1 MSFEKHFDQFCCYF
15 LDQKDNTA
23 YLSKLAELASRVE
36 VVTVDLETTG
46 LNPLKDQISL
56 IGVGV
61 NDKESGWNCFLFDQL
76 AHDFTKTLR
85 PLLESKKT
93 YKLGH
98 NFKFDW
104 SFLWYQMGIDCQP
117 ILDTMLAAIVC
128 EYGTMQEKGRWSL
141 AALSLDKLGRHMDK
155 DEELRTSFKGAPY
168 TERQLHYATSDL
180 VQTGELWN
188 SYAPSLSDHLEIVK
202 LECDI
207 IPSVASTEW
216 AGMKVDIKKLN
227 VLVEQANL
235 SKNVLEERLPIVS
248 LGQGAASQR
257 PNTEEKRLNPNSPK
271 QIKEYFR
278 GFFGIELKDTSEK
291 TLRGIEAEDASE
303 LSDLILQCK
312 ANKKLIGTYLK
323 KLNRESLPEDGRLRS
338 RFLSMGARTGRFS
351 VQGILQTIPRQQEIR
366 ELFVPEEGNCFV
378 IADYSQIEL
387 RVSAELSGEK
397 VMREAFGKDEDLHRL
412 TASKAF
418 GVQLSEVSKEQRTAS
433 KAINFGLIYG
443 MSPKGLVAQVKSFGI
458 GISLDEAKQFHAAF
472 FKLYRNYRPYHS
484 RLWKRADREFR
495 ENGEVLL
502 RTQSGRVRRLTEDD
516 MRNKSE
522 QDLSKKWPRKT
533 VVYNTPVQSLASDG
547 LKQALVLLWPH
558 LKTLDARP
566 VNIVH
571 DEIIIEC
578 RKDVAAEM
586 LGILPDCMVRGM
598 ECYLKKVPVVV
609 EAKIA
614 DSWAGK

>member
-1 MSFEKHFDQFCCYF
+1 MSFEKKFDQFYCYY
-15 LDQKDNTA
+15 LDGEDNTV
-23 YLSKLAELASRVE
+23 YLSKLEELASRVK
-36 VVTVDLETTG
+36 VLTVDLETTG
-46 LNPLKDQISL
+46 LNPLEDQISL

-76 AHDFTKTLR
+76 AHDFTKTLK

-141 AALSLDKLGRHMDK
+141 AALSLEKLGCHMDK
-155 DEELRTSFKGAPY
+155 EEELRTSFKGAPY
-168 TERQLHYATSDL
+168 TERQLHYAASDL

-188 SYAPSLSDHLEIVK
+188 SYAPLLIDHIDIVK

-207 IPSVASTEW
+207 VPSVASTEL
-216 AGMKVDIKKLN
+216 AGMKIDIKKLN
-227 VLVEQANL
+227 VLVEQTDL
-235 SKNVLEERLPIVS
+235 SKNVLEKSLPIVS
-248 LGQGAASQR
+248 LTQGTASLR
-257 PNTEEKRLNPNSPK
+257 PKTEEKRLNPNSHK
-271 QIKEYFR
+271 QIKGYFR
-278 GFFGIELKDTSEK
+278 ESFRIELKDTSEK
-291 TLRGIEAEDASE
+291 TLKGIEAEDAGK
-303 LSDLILQCK
+303 LSDLILQCR

-323 KLNRESLPEDGRLRS
+323 KLSPESLPEDGRLRS

-397 VMREAFGKDEDLHRL
+397 VMQEAFERDEDLHRL

-418 GVQLSEVSKEQRTAS
+418 SVQLSEVSKEQRTAA

-443 MSPKGLVAQVKSFGI
+443 MSPEGLVSYLKSFGTE
-458 GISLDEAKQFHAAF
+458 ISLDEAKQFHAAF
-472 FKLYRNYRPYHS
+472 FKLYRNYRPYHTM
-484 RLWKRADREFR
+484 LWKRADKEFR

-502 RTQSGRVRRLTEDD
+502 KTRSGRVRRLTEDD
-516 MRNKSE
+516 MRNKLK
-522 QDLSKKWPRKT
+522 QNPSKKWPKKT

-566 VNIVH
+566 VNLVH

-578 RKDVAAEM
+578 RKDVAEEM

-609 EAKIA
+609 EVKIT

>member
-1 MSFEKHFDQFCCYF
+1 
-15 LDQKDNTA
+15 
-23 YLSKLAELASRVE
+23 
-36 VVTVDLETTG
+36 
-46 LNPLKDQISL
+46 
-56 IGVGV
+56 
-61 NDKESGWNCFLFDQL
+61 
-76 AHDFTKTLR
+76 
-85 PLLESKKT
+85 
-93 YKLGH
+93 
-98 NFKFDW
+98 
-104 SFLWYQMGIDCQP
+104 
-117 ILDTMLAAIVC
+117 
-128 EYGTMQEKGRWSL
+128 
-141 AALSLDKLGRHMDK
+141 MDK
-155 DEELRTSFKGAPY
+155 DEELRTSFKGASY
-168 TERQLHYATSDL
+168 TDRQLHYAASDL

-188 SYAPSLSDHLEIVK
+188 SYAPSLNGHFDIVK

-207 IPSVASTEW
+207 IPSVASTEL

-227 VLVEQANL
+227 VLMELANL
-235 SKNVLEERLPIVS
+235 SKKVLEKSLPIVS
-248 LGQGAASQR
+248 LTRGTASLW
-257 PNTEEKRLNPNSPK
+257 PNTEEKRLNPNSHK

-291 TLRGIEAEDASE
+291 TLRGIEAEDDSE
-303 LSDLILQCK
+303 LSDLILQCR

-323 KLNRESLPEDGRLRS
+323 KLSPESLPEDGRLRS

-351 VQGILQTIPRQQEIR
+351 VQGILQTIPRKQEIR

-397 VMREAFGKDEDLHRL
+397 VMQKAFEKDEDLHRL

-418 GVQLSEVSKEQRTAS
+418 GVQLSEVSKEQRTAA

-443 MSPKGLVAQVKSFGI
+443 MSPKGRVSYLKSFGTE
-458 GISLDEAKQFHAAF
+458 ISLDEAKQFHAAF

-484 RLWKRADREFR
+484 KLWKRADREFR

-516 MRNKSE
+516 MRCKSK
-522 QDLSKKWPRKT
+522 QNPSKKWPKKT

-547 LKQALVLLWPH
+547 LKQSLVLLWPH
-558 LKTLDARP
+558 LKALNARP
-566 VNIVH
+566 VNLVH

-586 LGILPDCMVRGM
+586 LGILEDCMVRGM
-598 ECYLKKVPVVV
+598 ECYLKKVPIVV

>member
-1 MSFEKHFDQFCCYF
+1 MSFEKHFDKFQCYY
-15 LDQKDNTA
+15 LDQEDNTA
-23 YLSKLAELASRVE
+23 YLSKLAELASRAE

-46 LNPLKDQISL
+46 LNPLEDQISL

-76 AHDFTKTLR
+76 DHDFTKTLS

-128 EYGTMQEKGRWSL
+128 EYGTMQEKGRWGLS
-141 AALSLDKLGRHMDK
+141 ALSLEKLGCHMDK
-155 DEELRTSFKGAPY
+155 EEELRTSFKGAPY
-168 TERQLHYATSDL
+168 TERQLHYAASDL

-235 SKNVLEERLPIVS
+235 SKNVLEERLPIANM
-248 LGQGAASQR
+248 GQGAASQR
-257 PNTEEKRLNPNSPK
+257 PKTEEKRLNPNSHK

-278 GFFGIELKDTSEK
+278 ESFRIELKDTSEK
-291 TLRGIEAEDASE
+291 TLKGIEAEDAGK
-303 LSDLILQCK
+303 LSDLILQCR

-323 KLNRESLPEDGRLRS
+323 KLNPESLPEDGRLRS

-351 VQGILQTIPRQQEIR
+351 VQGILHTIPRQQEIR

-443 MSPKGLVAQVKSFGI
+443 MSPKGLVAYMKSFGI
-458 GISLDEAKQFHAAF
+458 GISLAEAQRFHAAF
-472 FKLYRNYRPYHS
+472 FKLYGNYRPYHS

-502 RTQSGRVRRLTEDD
+502 ETLSGRVRRLTEDD
-516 MRNKSE
+516 MRYKSE

-547 LKQALVLLWPH
+547 LKQTLVLLWPH
-558 LKTLDARP
+558 LKALNARP
-566 VNIVH
+566 VNLVH

-578 RKDVAAEM
+578 RKDVAEEM
-586 LGILPDCMVRGM
+586 LGTLEDCMVRGM
-598 ECYLKKVPVVV
+598 KRYLKKVPVVV

-614 DSWAGK
+614 DSWAEK

>member
-1 MSFEKHFDQFCCYF
+1 MSFEKKFDQFFCYY
-15 LDQKDNTA
+15 LDGEDNTV
-23 YLSKLAELASRVE
+23 YLSKLEELASRVK
-36 VVTVDLETTG
+36 VLTVDLETTG
-46 LNPLKDQISL
+46 LNPLEDQISL

-85 PLLESKKT
+85 PLLESKET

-98 NFKFDW
+98 SFKFDW
-104 SFLWYQMGIDCQP
+104 KFLWHHMGIDCQP

-128 EYGTMQEKGRWSL
+128 EYGTMQEKGRWGL
-141 AALSLDKLGRHMDK
+141 AALSLVKLGHHMDK

-168 TERQLHYATSDL
+168 TERQLHYAASDL

-188 SYAPSLSDHLEIVK
+188 SYAPLLSDHFEIVK

-207 IPSVASTEW
+207 IPSVASTEL
-216 AGMKVDIKKLN
+216 AGMKIDIKKLN
-227 VLVEQANL
+227 VLVEQTDL
-235 SKNVLEERLPIVS
+235 SKNVLEKSLPIVS
-248 LGQGAASQR
+248 LIQGTASLR
-257 PNTEEKRLNPNSPK
+257 PKTEEKRLNPNSHK

-278 GFFGIELKDTSEK
+278 ESFRIELKDTSEK
-291 TLRGIEAEDASE
+291 TLKGIEAEDAGK
-303 LSDLILQCK
+303 LSDLILQCR

-323 KLNRESLPEDGRLRS
+323 KLNPESLPEDGRLRS

-351 VQGILQTIPRQQEIR
+351 VQGILQTIPRKQEIR

-397 VMREAFGKDEDLHRL
+397 VMQEAFEKDEDLHRL

-443 MSPKGLVAQVKSFGI
+443 MSPKGLVAYMKSFGI
-458 GISLDEAKQFHAAF
+458 GISLAEAQRFHAAF
-472 FKLYRNYRPYHS
+472 FKLYGNYRPYHS

-502 RTQSGRVRRLTEDD
+502 ETLSGRVRRLTEDD
-516 MRNKSE
+516 MRYKSE

-547 LKQALVLLWPH
+547 LKQTLVLLWPH
-558 LKTLDARP
+558 LKALNARP
-566 VNIVH
+566 VNLVH

>member
-1 MSFEKHFDQFCCYF
+1 MSFETKFDKSSCYY
-15 LDQKDNTA
+15 LDGEDNA
-23 YLSKLAELASRVE
+23 PFLSKLEELASREE

-61 NDKESGWNCFLFDQL
+61 NDKESGYNCFLFDQL

-85 PLLESKKT
+85 PLLETKKT

-104 SFLWYQMGIDCQP
+104 SFLWYLMGIDCQP

-141 AALSLDKLGRHMDK
+141 AALSLEKLGYHMDK
-155 DEELRTSFKGAPY
+155 DEELRTSFNGAPY
-168 TERQLHYATSDL
+168 TERQLHYAASDL
-180 VQTGELWN
+180 VQTRELWN

-207 IPSVASTEW
+207 IPAVASTELS
-216 AGMKVDIKKLN
+216 GMKVDIKKLN
-227 VLVEQANL
+227 VLGEQADI
-235 SKNVLEERLPIVS
+235 SKNVLERRLPKVNS
-248 LGQGAASQR
+248 ALGTTSIR
-257 PNTEEKRLNPNSPK
+257 LKTEKKRLNPNSHK

-278 GFFGIELKDTSEK
+278 ESFAIELKDTSEK
-291 TLRGIEAEDASE
+291 TLKRIEVEDGRE
-303 LSDLILQCK
+303 LSNLILQCR

-323 KLNRESLPEDGRLRS
+323 KLSPESLPEDGRIRS

-351 VQGILQTIPRQQEIR
+351 VQGILQTIPRKQEIR

-397 VMREAFGKDEDLHRL
+397 VMQEAFEKEEDLHRL

-443 MSPKGLVAQVKSFGI
+443 MSPKGLVAYLKSYGI
-458 GISLDEAKQFHAAF
+458 EISLDETKQFHSAF
-472 FKLYRNYRPYHS
+472 FKLYRNYRPYHTV
-484 RLWKRADREFR
+484 LWKRADKEFR

-502 RTQSGRVRRLTEDD
+502 KTLSGRVRRLTEDE
-516 MRNKSE
+516 MRYKSE
-522 QDLSKKWPRKT
+522 QDPSKKSPRKT

-547 LKQALVLLWPH
+547 LKQSLVLLWPH
-558 LKTLDARP
+558 LKALGART
-566 VNIVH
+566 VNLVH

-578 RKDVAAEM
+578 RKDAAEEM
-586 LGILPDCMVRGM
+586 LGILEDCMVRGM
-598 ECYLKKVPVVV
+598 ERYLKKVPVLV
-609 EAKIA
+609 ESIIA

>member
-1 MSFEKHFDQFCCYF
+1 MSFETKFDKSSCYY
-15 LDQKDNTA
+15 LDGEDNTD
-23 YLSKLAELASRVE
+23 YLSKLEELASRVE

-76 AHDFTKTLR
+76 DHDFTKTLR

-141 AALSLDKLGRHMDK
+141 AALSLEKLGRHMDK

-168 TERQLHYATSDL
+168 TERQLHYAASDL

-188 SYAPSLSDHLEIVK
+188 SYAPSLNDHFDIVK

-207 IPSVASTEW
+207 IPPVASTEL

-227 VLVEQANL
+227 VLVEQADL
-235 SKNVLEERLPIVS
+235 SKNVLEKSLPIVNLPQGTAS
-248 LGQGAASQR
+248 LR
-257 PNTEEKRLNPNSPK
+257 PKTEEKRLNPNSSK

-278 GFFGIELKDTSEK
+278 ESLGIELKDTSEK
-291 TLRGIEAEDASE
+291 TLKGVEAEDDSE
-303 LSDLILQCK
+303 LSDLILQCR

-323 KLNRESLPEDGRLRS
+323 KLNPESLPEDGRLRS

-397 VMREAFGKDEDLHRL
+397 VMQEAFEKDEDLHRL

-418 GVQLSEVSKEQRTAS
+418 GVQLSEVSKKQRTAS

-443 MSPKGLVAQVKSFGI
+443 MSPQGLVAYMKSSEI
-458 GISLDEAKQFHAAF
+458 EISLAEAQRFHAAF
-472 FKLYRNYRPYHS
+472 FKLYGNYRPYHS

-502 RTQSGRVRRLTEDD
+502 KTLSGRVRRLTEDD
-516 MRNKSE
+516 MRYKSE

-547 LKQALVLLWPH
+547 LKQSLVLLWPH
-558 LKTLDARP
+558 LKALDARP
-566 VNIVH
+566 VNLVH

>member
-1 MSFEKHFDQFCCYF
+1 MSFEKHFDQFQCYY
-15 LDQKDNTA
+15 LDGEDNTA
-23 YLSKLAELASRVE
+23 YLSKLVELTSQAK

-56 IGVGV
+56 IGIGV
-61 NDKESGWNCFLFDQL
+61 KDKESGWNCFLFDQL
-76 AHDFTKTLR
+76 DHDFTKALR
-85 PLLESKKT
+85 PLLESKET

-98 NFKFDW
+98 SFKFDW
-104 SFLWYQMGIDCQP
+104 KFLWHHMGIDCQP

-128 EYGTMQEKGRWSL
+128 EYGTMQEKGRWGL
-141 AALSLDKLGRHMDK
+141 AALSLEKLGRHMDK

-168 TERQLHYATSDL
+168 TERQLHYAASDL

-188 SYAPSLSDHLEIVK
+188 SYAPSLNDHIDIVK

-207 IPSVASTEW
+207 IPSVASTEL

-227 VLVEQANL
+227 VLVEQANQ
-235 SKNVLEERLPIVS
+235 SKKVLEKSLPIVS
-248 LGQGAASQR
+248 LTQGTASLR
-257 PNTEEKRLNPNSPK
+257 PKTEEKRLNPNSHK

-278 GFFGIELKDTSEK
+278 ESFGIELKDTSEK
-291 TLRGIEAEDASE
+291 TLKGIEAEDAGK
-303 LSDLILQCK
+303 LSDLILQCR

-323 KLNRESLPEDGRLRS
+323 KLSPESLPEDGRLRS

-351 VQGILQTIPRQQEIR
+351 VQGILQTIPRKQEIR

-397 VMREAFGKDEDLHRL
+397 VMQEAFEKDEDLHRL

-418 GVQLSEVSKEQRTAS
+418 GVQLSEVSKKQRTAA
-433 KAINFGLIYG
+433 KEINFGLIYG
-443 MSPKGLVAQVKSFGI
+443 MSHQGLVSCLKPSGTE
-458 GISLDEAKQFHAAF
+458 ISLDEAKQFHAAF

-484 RLWKRADREFR
+484 KLWKRADREFR

-502 RTQSGRVRRLTEDD
+502 KTRSGRVRRLTEDD
-516 MRNKSE
+516 MRYKS
-522 QDLSKKWPRKT
+522 KWPKKT

-558 LKTLDARP
+558 LKALDARP
-566 VNIVH
+566 VNLVH

-586 LGILPDCMVRGM
+586 SGILEDCMVRGV

-609 EAKIA
+609 EAKIT
-614 DSWAGK
+614 DSWAEK

>member
-1 MSFEKHFDQFCCYF
+1 MSFEKKFDQFQCYY
-15 LDQKDNTA
+15 LDGEDNTA
-23 YLSKLAELASRVE
+23 YLSRLVELTSQAK

-56 IGVGV
+56 IGIGV
-61 NDKESGWNCFLFDQL
+61 KDKESGWNCFLFDQL
-76 AHDFTKTLR
+76 DHNFTKALG
-85 PLLESKKT
+85 PLLESKET

-98 NFKFDW
+98 SFKFDW
-104 SFLWYQMGIDCQP
+104 KFLWHHMGIDCQP

-128 EYGTMQEKGRWSL
+128 EYGTMQEKGRWGL
-141 AALSLDKLGRHMDK
+141 AALSLEKLGRHMDK

-168 TERQLHYATSDL
+168 TERQLHYAASDL

-188 SYAPSLSDHLEIVK
+188 SYAPSLIDHIDIVK

-207 IPSVASTEW
+207 IPSVASTEL
-216 AGMKVDIKKLN
+216 AGMKIDIKKLN
-227 VLVEQANL
+227 VLVEQTDL
-235 SKNVLEERLPIVS
+235 SKNVLEKSLPIVN
-248 LGQGAASQR
+248 LGQGAVSLR
-257 PNTEEKRLNPNSPK
+257 PMTEEKRLNPNSHK

-278 GFFGIELKDTSEK
+278 ESFGIELKDTSEK
-291 TLRGIEAEDASE
+291 TLKGIEAKDARE
-303 LSDLILQCK
+303 LSDLILQCR

-323 KLNRESLPEDGRLRS
+323 KLNPESLPEDGRLRS

-351 VQGILQTIPRQQEIR
+351 VQGILQTIPQEIR
-366 ELFVPEEGNCFV
+366 ELFVPEDGNCFV

-397 VMREAFGKDEDLHRL
+397 VMQKAFGKDEDLHRL

-418 GVQLSEVSKEQRTAS
+418 GVQLSEVSKAQRIAS

-443 MSPKGLVAQVKSFGI
+443 MSPKGLVAHMKSSGI
-458 GISLDEAKQFHAAF
+458 GISLPEAKHFRAAF
-472 FKLYRNYRPYHS
+472 FKFYRSYQPYHY
-484 RLWKRADREFR
+484 RLWMRADREFR

-502 RTQSGRVRRLTEDD
+502 ESRSGRVRRLIEDD
-516 MRNKSE
+516 MRYKST
-522 QDLSKKWPRKT
+522 KWPRKT

-558 LKTLDARP
+558 LKALDARP
-566 VNIVH
+566 VNLVH

-578 RKDVAAEM
+578 RKDVAEEM
-586 LGILPDCMVRGM
+586 SGILEDCMVRGM
-598 ECYLKKVPVVV
+598 ERYLKKVPVLVK
-609 EAKIA
+609 AKIA
-614 DSWAGK
+614 DSWAEK

>member
-1 MSFEKHFDQFCCYF
+1 MSFEKHFDKFQCYY
-15 LDQKDNTA
+15 LDQEDNTA
-23 YLSKLAELASRVE
+23 YLSKLAELASRAE

-46 LNPLKDQISL
+46 LNPLEDQISL

-76 AHDFTKTLR
+76 DHDFTKTLS

-128 EYGTMQEKGRWSL
+128 EYGTMQEKGRWGLS
-141 AALSLDKLGRHMDK
+141 ALSLEKLGCHMDK
-155 DEELRTSFKGAPY
+155 EEELRTSFKGAPY
-168 TERQLHYATSDL
+168 TERQLHYAASDL

-235 SKNVLEERLPIVS
+235 SKNVLEERLPIANM
-248 LGQGAASQR
+248 GQGAASQR

-278 GFFGIELKDTSEK
+278 ESFRIELKDTSEK
-291 TLRGIEAEDASE
+291 TLRGIESEDASE

-323 KLNRESLPEDGRLRS
+323 KLNPESLPEDGRLRS

-351 VQGILQTIPRQQEIR
+351 VQGILHTIPRQQEIR

-443 MSPKGLVAQVKSFGI
+443 MSPKGLVAYMKSFGI
-458 GISLDEAKQFHAAF
+458 GISLAEAQRFHAAF
-472 FKLYRNYRPYHS
+472 FKLYGNYRPYHS

-502 RTQSGRVRRLTEDD
+502 ETLSGRVRRLTEDD
-516 MRNKSE
+516 MRYKSE

-547 LKQALVLLWPH
+547 LKQTLVLLWPH
-558 LKTLDARP
+558 LKALNARP
-566 VNIVH
+566 VNLVH

-578 RKDVAAEM
+578 RKDVAEEM
-586 LGILPDCMVRGM
+586 LGTLEDCMVRGM
-598 ECYLKKVPVVV
+598 KRYLKKVPVVV

-614 DSWAGK
+614 DSWAEK

>member
-1 MSFEKHFDQFCCYF
+1 MSFETKFDKSSCYY
-15 LDQKDNTA
+15 LDGEDNTD
-23 YLSKLAELASRVE
+23 YLSKLEELASRVE
-36 VVTVDLETTG
+36 VLTVDLETTG

-76 AHDFTKTLR
+76 AHDFTMTLR

-98 NFKFDW
+98 NIKFDW

-117 ILDTMLAAIVC
+117 ILDTMLAAIVY
-128 EYGTMQEKGRWSL
+128 EYGTMQEKGRWGL
-141 AALSLDKLGRHMDK
+141 AALSLEKLGGHMDK

-168 TERQLHYATSDL
+168 TERQLHYAASDL

-188 SYAPSLSDHLEIVK
+188 SYAPLLSDHFEIVK

-207 IPSVASTEW
+207 IPSVASTEL

-235 SKNVLEERLPIVS
+235 SKNVLEKRLPIVN
-248 LGQGAASQR
+248 LGRGTA
-257 PNTEEKRLNPNSPK
+257 PIGPETEEKRLNPNSHK

-278 GFFGIELKDTSEK
+278 ESFGIELKDTSEQ
-291 TLRGIEAEDASE
+291 TLKGIEAEDDSE
-303 LSDLILQCK
+303 LSDLILQCR

-323 KLNRESLPEDGRLRS
+323 KLSSESLPEDGRLRS

-351 VQGILQTIPRQQEIR
+351 VQGILQTIPRKQEIR

-397 VMREAFGKDEDLHRL
+397 VMQKAFEKDEDLHRL

-418 GVQLSEVSKEQRTAS
+418 SVQLSKVSKEQRTAA

-443 MSPKGLVAQVKSFGI
+443 MSPKGLVSYLKSFGTE
-458 GISLDEAKQFHAAF
+458 ISLDEAKHFHAAF
-472 FKLYRNYRPYHS
+472 FKLYGNYRPYHS
-484 RLWKRADREFR
+484 MLWKRADREFR
-495 ENGEVLL
+495 VNGEVLL

-516 MRNKSE
+516 MRYKSL
-522 QDLSKKWPRKT
+522 QDPSKKRPKKT

-547 LKQALVLLWPH
+547 LKQSLVLLWPH
-558 LKTLDARP
+558 LKALGALP
-566 VNIVH
+566 VNLVH

-578 RKDVAAEM
+578 RKDVAEEM
-586 LGILPDCMVRGM
+586 LGILKDCMVRGM
-598 ECYLKKVPVVV
+598 ECYLKKVPVRV
-609 EAKIA
+609 ESIIA

>member
-1 MSFEKHFDQFCCYF
+1 MSFEKHFDKFQCYY
-15 LDQKDNTA
+15 LDQEDNTA
-23 YLSKLAELASRVE
+23 YLSKLAELASRAE

-46 LNPLKDQISL
+46 LNPLEDQISL

-76 AHDFTKTLR
+76 DHDFTKTLS

-128 EYGTMQEKGRWSL
+128 EYGTMQEKGRWGL
-141 AALSLDKLGRHMDK
+141 AALSLEKLGCHMDK
-155 DEELRTSFKGAPY
+155 EEELRTSFKGAPY
-168 TERQLHYATSDL
+168 TERQLHYAASDL

-235 SKNVLEERLPIVS
+235 SKNVLEERLPIAN

-291 TLRGIEAEDASE
+291 TLRGIESEDARE

-323 KLNRESLPEDGRLRS
+323 KLNPESLPEDGRLRS

-351 VQGILQTIPRQQEIR
+351 VQGILQTIPRKQEIR

-443 MSPKGLVAQVKSFGI
+443 MSRKGLVAYMKSFGI
-458 GISLDEAKQFHAAF
+458 GISLAEAQRFHAAF
-472 FKLYRNYRPYHS
+472 FKLYGNYRPYHS

-502 RTQSGRVRRLTEDD
+502 ETLSGRVRRLTEDD
-516 MRNKSE
+516 MRYKSV
-522 QDLSKKWPRKT
+522 QYPLKKSPRKT

-547 LKQALVLLWPH
+547 LKQSLVLLWPH
-558 LKTLDARP
+558 LKALNARP
-566 VNIVH
+566 VNLVH

-578 RKDVAAEM
+578 RKDAAEEM
-586 LGILPDCMVRGM
+586 LAILEDCMVRGM
-598 ECYLKKVPVVV
+598 KRYLKKVPVVV

-614 DSWAGK
+614 DSWAEK

>member
-1 MSFEKHFDQFCCYF
+1 MSFEKHFDKFQCYY
-15 LDQKDNTA
+15 LDQEDNTA
-23 YLSKLAELASRVE
+23 YLSKLAELASRAE

-46 LNPLKDQISL
+46 LNPLEDQISL

-76 AHDFTKTLR
+76 DHDFTKTLS

-128 EYGTMQEKGRWSL
+128 EYGTMQEKGRWGLS
-141 AALSLDKLGRHMDK
+141 ALSLEKLGCHMDK
-155 DEELRTSFKGAPY
+155 EEELRTSFKGAPY
-168 TERQLHYATSDL
+168 TERQLHYAASDL

-235 SKNVLEERLPIVS
+235 SKNVLEERLPIAN

-278 GFFGIELKDTSEK
+278 ESFRIELKDTSEK
-291 TLRGIEAEDASE
+291 TLRGIESEDASE

-323 KLNRESLPEDGRLRS
+323 KLNPESLPEDGRLRS

-351 VQGILQTIPRQQEIR
+351 VQGILHTIPRQQEIR

-443 MSPKGLVAQVKSFGI
+443 MSPKGLVAYMKSFGI
-458 GISLDEAKQFHAAF
+458 GISLAEAQRFHAAF
-472 FKLYRNYRPYHS
+472 FKLYGNYRPYHS

-502 RTQSGRVRRLTEDD
+502 ETLSGRVRRLTEDD
-516 MRNKSE
+516 MRYKSE

-547 LKQALVLLWPH
+547 LKQTLVLLWPH
-558 LKTLDARP
+558 LKALNARP
-566 VNIVH
+566 VNLVH

-578 RKDVAAEM
+578 RKDVAEEM
-586 LGILPDCMVRGM
+586 LGTLEDCMVRGM
-598 ECYLKKVPVVV
+598 KRYLKKVPVVV

-614 DSWAGK
+614 DSWAEK

>member
-1 MSFEKHFDQFCCYF
+1 MSFEKHFDKFQCYY
-15 LDQKDNTA
+15 LDQEDNTA
-23 YLSKLAELASRVE
+23 YLSKLAELASRAE

-85 PLLESKKT
+85 PLLESKET

-104 SFLWYQMGIDCQP
+104 KFLWHHMGIDCQP

-128 EYGTMQEKGRWSL
+128 EYGTVQEKGRWSL
-141 AALSLDKLGRHMDK
+141 AALSLEKLGRHMDK
-155 DEELRTSFKGAPY
+155 DEELRTSFKGSPY
-168 TERQLHYATSDL
+168 TERQLHYAASDL

-188 SYAPSLSDHLEIVK
+188 SYAPSLSDHFDIVK

-207 IPSVASTEW
+207 IPSVVSTEL
-216 AGMKVDIKKLN
+216 AGMKVDRKKLK
-227 VLVEQANL
+227 VLVEQTNQ
-235 SKNVLEERLPIVS
+235 SKKLLEKSLPTVS
-248 LGQGAASQR
+248 LAQGTASQR
-257 PNTEEKRLNPNSPK
+257 PNTEEKRLNPNSHK

-278 GFFGIELKDTSEK
+278 ESLGIELKDTSEK
-291 TLRGIEAEDASE
+291 TLKEIKSEDASE
-303 LSDLILQCK
+303 LSDLILQCR
-312 ANKKLIGTYLK
+312 ANKKLTGTYLN
-323 KLNRESLPEDGRLRS
+323 KLKPESLPEDGRIRG

-351 VQGILQTIPRQQEIR
+351 VQGILQTIPRKQEIR

-397 VMREAFGKDEDLHRL
+397 VMQEAFEKDEDLHRL
-412 TASKAF
+412 TASKVY
-418 GVQLSEVSKEQRTAS
+418 GVQLSEVSKKQRTAS

-443 MSPKGLVAQVKSFGI
+443 MSPKGLVAYMKFSEI
-458 GISLDEAKQFHAAF
+458 EISLAEAQRFHAAF
-472 FKLYRNYRPYHS
+472 FKLYGGYKPYHY
-484 RLWKRADREFR
+484 RIWKRADSEFR

-502 RTQSGRVRRLTEDD
+502 KTRSGRVRRLTEDD
-516 MRNKSE
+516 MRYKSK
-522 QDLSKKWPRKT
+522 QDPSKKRPKKT
-533 VVYNTPVQSLASDG
+533 VVYNTPVQSLTSDG
-547 LKQALVLLWPH
+547 LKQALFLLWPH
-558 LKTLDARP
+558 LKALDARL

-586 LGILPDCMVRGM
+586 SGRLEDCMVRGM

>member
-1 MSFEKHFDQFCCYF
+1 MSFEKHFDKFQCYY
-15 LDQKDNTA
+15 LDQEDNTA
-23 YLSKLAELASRVE
+23 YLSKLAELASRAE

-46 LNPLKDQISL
+46 LNPLEDQISL

-76 AHDFTKTLR
+76 DHDFTKTLS

-128 EYGTMQEKGRWSL
+128 EYGTMQEKGRWGLS
-141 AALSLDKLGRHMDK
+141 ALSLEKLGCHMDK
-155 DEELRTSFKGAPY
+155 EEELRTSFKGAPY
-168 TERQLHYATSDL
+168 TERQLHYAASDL

-235 SKNVLEERLPIVS
+235 SKNVLEERLPIANM
-248 LGQGAASQR
+248 GQGAASQR

-278 GFFGIELKDTSEK
+278 ESFRIELKDTSEK
-291 TLRGIEAEDASE
+291 TLRGIESEDASE

-323 KLNRESLPEDGRLRS
+323 KLNPESLPEDGRLRS

-351 VQGILQTIPRQQEIR
+351 VQGILHTIPRQQEIR

-443 MSPKGLVAQVKSFGI
+443 MSRKGLVAYMKSFGI
-458 GISLDEAKQFHAAF
+458 GISLAEAQRFHAAF
-472 FKLYRNYRPYHS
+472 FKLYGNYRPYHS

-502 RTQSGRVRRLTEDD
+502 ETLSGRVRRLTEDD
-516 MRNKSE
+516 MRYKSE

-547 LKQALVLLWPH
+547 LKQTLVLLWPH
-558 LKTLDARP
+558 LKALNARP
-566 VNIVH
+566 VNLVH

-578 RKDVAAEM
+578 RKDVAEEM
-586 LGILPDCMVRGM
+586 LGTLEDCMVRGM
-598 ECYLKKVPVVV
+598 KRYLKKVPVVV

-614 DSWAGK
+614 DSWAEK

>member
-1 MSFEKHFDQFCCYF
+1 
-15 LDQKDNTA
+15 
-23 YLSKLAELASRVE
+23 

-46 LNPLKDQISL
+46 LDPLKDQISL
-56 IGVGV
+56 IGIGV

-76 AHDFTKTLR
+76 DHDFTKSLR
-85 PLLESKKT
+85 PLLETKKT

-104 SFLWYQMGIDCQP
+104 KFLWYHMGIDCQP

-141 AALSLDKLGRHMDK
+141 AALSLEKLGRHMDK

-168 TERQLHYATSDL
+168 TERQLHYAASDL

-188 SYAPSLSDHLEIVK
+188 SYAPSLSGHLDIVK

-207 IPSVASTEW
+207 IPSVASTEL
-216 AGMKVDIKKLN
+216 AGIKVDRKKFK
-227 VLVEQANL
+227 VLVEQTNQA
-235 SKNVLEERLPIVS
+235 KKVLEKSLPTVS
-248 LGQGAASQR
+248 LAQGTASQR
-257 PNTEEKRLNPNSPK
+257 PNTEEKRLNPNSHK

-278 GFFGIELKDTSEK
+278 ESLGIKLKDTSEK
-291 TLRGIEAEDASE
+291 TLKEIESEDARE
-303 LSDLILQCK
+303 LSDLILQCR
-312 ANKKLIGTYLK
+312 ANKKLIGTYLN
-323 KLNRESLPEDGRLRS
+323 KLDPELLPEDGRIRG

-351 VQGILQTIPRQQEIR
+351 VQGILQTIPRLQEIR
-366 ELFVPEEGNCFV
+366 ELFVPEDGNCFV

-397 VMREAFGKDEDLHRL
+397 VMQEAFEKDEDLHRL
-412 TASKAF
+412 TASKAY

-443 MSPKGLVAQVKSFGI
+443 MSPKGLVDKMKPSETE
-458 GISLDEAKQFHAAF
+458 ISLDEAKQFHAAF

-484 RLWKRADREFR
+484 KLWKRADREFR

-502 RTQSGRVRRLTEDD
+502 KTRSGRVRRLTEDD
-516 MRNKSE
+516 MRYKS
-522 QDLSKKWPRKT
+522 KWPKKT

-558 LKTLDARP
+558 LKALDARP
-566 VNIVH
+566 VNLVH

-586 LGILPDCMVRGM
+586 SGILEDCMVRGV
-598 ECYLKKVPVVV
+598 ECYLKNVPIVV

-614 DSWAGK
+614 DSWAEK

>member
-1 MSFEKHFDQFCCYF
+1 MSFEKKFDQFYCYY
-15 LDQKDNTA
+15 LDGEDNTVF
-23 YLSKLAELASRVE
+23 LSKLAELASRVK
-36 VVTVDLETTG
+36 VLTVDLETTG
-46 LNPLKDQISL
+46 LNPLEDQISL

-104 SFLWYQMGIDCQP
+104 KFLWHHMGIDCQP

-128 EYGTMQEKGRWSL
+128 EYGTVQEKGRWSL
-141 AALSLDKLGRHMDK
+141 AALSLEKLGRRMDK

-168 TERQLHYATSDL
+168 TERQLHYAASDL

-188 SYAPSLSDHLEIVK
+188 SYAPSLSDHFDIVK

-207 IPSVASTEW
+207 IPSVASTEL
-216 AGMKVDIKKLN
+216 AGMKVDRKKFK
-227 VLVEQANL
+227 VLVEQTNQ
-235 SKNVLEERLPIVS
+235 SKKVLEKSLPTVS
-248 LGQGAASQR
+248 FTQGTVSQR
-257 PNTEEKRLNPNSPK
+257 PNTEEKRLNPNSHK

-278 GFFGIELKDTSEK
+278 ESFRIELKDTSEK
-291 TLRGIEAEDASE
+291 TLKGIEAEDAGK
-303 LSDLILQCK
+303 LSDLILQCR

-323 KLNRESLPEDGRLRS
+323 KLSPESLPEDGRLRS

-351 VQGILQTIPRQQEIR
+351 AQGILQTIPRKQEIR

-397 VMREAFGKDEDLHRL
+397 VMQKAFRKDEDLHRL

-418 GVQLSEVSKEQRTAS
+418 GVQLSEVSKKQRTAA
-433 KAINFGLIYG
+433 KEINFGLIYG
-443 MSPKGLVAQVKSFGI
+443 MSHQGLVSCLKPSGTE
-458 GISLDEAKQFHAAF
+458 ISLDEAKQFHAAF

-484 RLWKRADREFR
+484 KLWKRADREFR

-502 RTQSGRVRRLTEDD
+502 KTRSGRVRRLTEDD
-516 MRNKSE
+516 MRYKS
-522 QDLSKKWPRKT
+522 KWPKKT

-558 LKTLDARP
+558 LKALDARP
-566 VNIVH
+566 VNLVH

-586 LGILPDCMVRGM
+586 SGILEDCMVRGV

-609 EAKIA
+609 EAKIT
-614 DSWAGK
+614 DSWAEK

>member
-1 MSFEKHFDQFCCYF
+1 MSFKKKFDHFYYYY
-15 LDQKDNTA
+15 LDGEDNTA

-46 LNPLKDQISL
+46 LNPLKDKIAL
-56 IGVGV
+56 IGIGV
-61 NDKESGWNCFLFDQL
+61 NDKKSGWNCFLFDQL
-76 AHDFTKTLR
+76 DHDFTKILR

-104 SFLWYQMGIDCQP
+104 SFLWYQTGIDCQP

-128 EYGTMQEKGRWSL
+128 EYGTMQEKGRWGL
-141 AALSLDKLGRHMDK
+141 AALSLEKLGRQMDK

-168 TERQLHYATSDL
+168 TERQIHYAASDL

-188 SYAPSLSDHLEIVK
+188 SYAPSLSDHFDIVK

-207 IPSVASTEW
+207 IPAVGSIEL
-216 AGMKVDIKKLN
+216 AGMKVDMKKLK
-227 VLVEQANL
+227 VLVEQANH
-235 SKNVLEERLPIVS
+235 SKKVLEQSLPIVS
-248 LGQGAASQR
+248 LTQGTASQK
-257 PNTEEKRLNPNSPK
+257 PNTEEKRLNPNSHK

-278 GFFGIELKDTSEK
+278 EFFGIELKDTSEK
-291 TLRGIEAEDASE
+291 TLKEIESEDARE

-323 KLNRESLPEDGRLRS
+323 KLDPELLPEDGRIRG

-351 VQGILQTIPRQQEIR
+351 AQGILQTVPRQQEIR

-397 VMREAFGKDEDLHRL
+397 VMQEAFENDEDLHRL

-418 GVQLSEVSKEQRTAS
+418 GVQLGEVSKAQRRAS

-443 MSPKGLVAQVKSFGI
+443 MSSKGLVAHMKSSGTE
-458 GISLDEAKQFHAAF
+458 ISLREAKHFRAAF
-472 FKLYRNYRPYHS
+472 FKLYRSYQPYHY
-484 RLWKRADREFR
+484 RLWKRADREFG

-502 RTQSGRVRRLTEDD
+502 ETRSGRVRRLIEDD
-516 MRNKSE
+516 MRYKLE
-522 QDLSKKWPRKT
+522 QNPSKKWPRKT

-558 LKTLDARP
+558 LKTLNARP
-566 VNIVH
+566 VNLVH

-578 RKDVAAEM
+578 RKDVAEEM
-586 LGILPDCMVRGM
+586 SGILEECMVQGM
-598 ECYLKKVPVVV
+598 ECYLKKVPILV
-609 EAKIA
+609 EAKIT

>member
-1 MSFEKHFDQFCCYF
+1 MSFETKFDKSSCYY
-15 LDQKDNTA
+15 LDGEDNTV
-23 YLSKLAELASRVE
+23 YLSKLEELASRVK
-36 VVTVDLETTG
+36 VLTVDLETTG
-46 LNPLKDQISL
+46 LNPLEDQISL

-76 AHDFTKTLR
+76 DHDFTKTLS

-128 EYGTMQEKGRWSL
+128 EYGTMQEKGRWGLS
-141 AALSLDKLGRHMDK
+141 ALSLEKLGCHMDK
-155 DEELRTSFKGAPY
+155 EEELRTSFKGAPY
-168 TERQLHYATSDL
+168 TERQLHYAASDL

-235 SKNVLEERLPIVS
+235 SKNVLEERLPIANM
-248 LGQGAASQR
+248 GQGAASQR

-278 GFFGIELKDTSEK
+278 ESFRIELKDTSEK
-291 TLRGIEAEDASE
+291 TLRGIESEDASE

-323 KLNRESLPEDGRLRS
+323 KLNPESLPEDGRLRS

-351 VQGILQTIPRQQEIR
+351 VQGILHTIPRQQEIR

-443 MSPKGLVAQVKSFGI
+443 MSPKGLVAYMKSFGI
-458 GISLDEAKQFHAAF
+458 GISLAEAQRFHAAF
-472 FKLYRNYRPYHS
+472 FKLYGNYRPYHS

-502 RTQSGRVRRLTEDD
+502 ETLSGRVRRLTEDD
-516 MRNKSE
+516 MRYKSE

-547 LKQALVLLWPH
+547 LKQTLVLLWPH
-558 LKTLDARP
+558 LKALNARP
-566 VNIVH
+566 VNLVH

-578 RKDVAAEM
+578 RKDVAEEM
-586 LGILPDCMVRGM
+586 LGTLEDCMVRGM
-598 ECYLKKVPVVV
+598 KRYLKKVPVVV

-614 DSWAGK
+614 DSWAEK

>member
-1 MSFEKHFDQFCCYF
+1 MSFEKKFDQFFCYY
-15 LDQKDNTA
+15 LDREDNTA
-23 YLSKLAELASRVE
+23 YLSKLAELASRVK
-36 VVTVDLETTG
+36 VLTVDLETTG
-46 LNPLKDQISL
+46 LNPLEDQISL

-85 PLLESKKT
+85 PLLESKET

-128 EYGTMQEKGRWSL
+128 EYGTMQEKGRWGL
-141 AALSLDKLGRHMDK
+141 AALSLEKLGRQMDK

-168 TERQLHYATSDL
+168 TERQIHYAASDL

-188 SYAPSLSDHLEIVK
+188 SYAPSLSDHFDIVK

-207 IPSVASTEW
+207 IPAVGSIEL
-216 AGMKVDIKKLN
+216 AGMKVDMKKLK
-227 VLVEQANL
+227 VLVEQANH
-235 SKNVLEERLPIVS
+235 SKKVLEQSLPIVS
-248 LGQGAASQR
+248 LTQGTASQK
-257 PNTEEKRLNPNSPK
+257 PNTEEKRLNPNSHK

-278 GFFGIELKDTSEK
+278 EFFGIELKDTSEK
-291 TLRGIEAEDASE
+291 TLKEIESEDARE

-323 KLNRESLPEDGRLRS
+323 KLDPELLPEDGRIRG

-351 VQGILQTIPRQQEIR
+351 AQGILQTVPRQQEIR

-397 VMREAFGKDEDLHRL
+397 VMQEAFENDEDLHRL

-418 GVQLSEVSKEQRTAS
+418 GVQLGEVSKAQRRAS

-443 MSPKGLVAQVKSFGI
+443 MSSKGLVAHMKSSGTE
-458 GISLDEAKQFHAAF
+458 ISLREAKHFRAAF
-472 FKLYRNYRPYHS
+472 FKLYRSYQPYHY
-484 RLWKRADREFR
+484 RLWKRADREFG

-502 RTQSGRVRRLTEDD
+502 ETRSGRVRRLIEDD
-516 MRNKSE
+516 MRYKLE
-522 QDLSKKWPRKT
+522 QNPSKKWPRKT

-558 LKTLDARP
+558 LKTLNARP
-566 VNIVH
+566 VNLVH

-578 RKDVAAEM
+578 RKDVAEEM
-586 LGILPDCMVRGM
+586 SGILEECMVQGM

-609 EAKIA
+609 EAKIV

>member
-1 MSFEKHFDQFCCYF
+1 MSFEKHFDKFQCYY
-15 LDQKDNTA
+15 LDQEDNTA
-23 YLSKLAELASRVE
+23 YLSKLAELASRAE

-85 PLLESKKT
+85 PLLESKET

-98 NFKFDW
+98 SFKFDW
-104 SFLWYQMGIDCQP
+104 KFLWHHMGIDCQP

-141 AALSLDKLGRHMDK
+141 AALSLEKLGHHMDK

-168 TERQLHYATSDL
+168 TERQLHYAASDL

-188 SYAPSLSDHLEIVK
+188 SYAPSLIDHIDIVK

-207 IPSVASTEW
+207 IPSVASTEL
-216 AGMKVDIKKLN
+216 AGMKIDIKKLN
-227 VLVEQANL
+227 VLVEQTDL
-235 SKNVLEERLPIVS
+235 SKNVLEKSLPIVS
-248 LGQGAASQR
+248 LTQGTASLR
-257 PNTEEKRLNPNSPK
+257 PKTEEKRLNPNSHK

-278 GFFGIELKDTSEK
+278 ESFRIELKDTSEK
-291 TLRGIEAEDASE
+291 TLKGIEAEDAGK
-303 LSDLILQCK
+303 LSDLILQCR

-323 KLNRESLPEDGRLRS
+323 KLSPESLPEDGRLRS

-351 VQGILQTIPRQQEIR
+351 VQGILQTIPRKQEIR

-397 VMREAFGKDEDLHRL
+397 VMQKAFEKGEDLHRL
-412 TASKAF
+412 TASKSF
-418 GVQLSEVSKEQRTAS
+418 SVQLSEVSKKQRTAS

-443 MSPKGLVAQVKSFGI
+443 MSPQGLVSNMKSPENE
-458 GISLDEAKQFHAAF
+458 ISLAEAQRFHAAF

-484 RLWKRADREFR
+484 KLWKRADREFR

-502 RTQSGRVRRLTEDD
+502 KTRSGRVRRLTEDD
-516 MRNKSE
+516 MRYKS
-522 QDLSKKWPRKT
+522 KWPKKT

-566 VNIVH
+566 VNLVH

-578 RKDVAAEM
+578 RKGVAAEM
-586 LGILPDCMVRGM
+586 SGILEDCMVQGM
-598 ECYLKKVPVVV
+598 GRYLKKVPVVV
-609 EAKIA
+609 EAIIA

>member
-1 MSFEKHFDQFCCYF
+1 MSFEKKFDHFYCYY
-15 LDQKDNTA
+15 LDQEDNTA

-46 LNPLKDQISL
+46 LNPLEDQISL

-76 AHDFTKTLR
+76 DHDFTKTLR
-85 PLLESKKT
+85 PLLESKET

-104 SFLWYQMGIDCQP
+104 SFLWHQMGIDCQP

-128 EYGTMQEKGRWSL
+128 EYGTMQEKGRWGL
-141 AALSLDKLGRHMDK
+141 AALSLVKLGHQMDK

-168 TERQLHYATSDL
+168 TERQLHYAASDL

-188 SYAPSLSDHLEIVK
+188 SYTPSLNDHFDIVK

-207 IPSVASTEW
+207 IPPVASTEL

-227 VLVEQANL
+227 VLVEQTDL
-235 SKNVLEERLPIVS
+235 SKNVLEKSLPIVS
-248 LGQGAASQR
+248 LIQGTASLW
-257 PNTEEKRLNPNSPK
+257 PNTEEKRLNPNSHK

-278 GFFGIELKDTSEK
+278 ESFGIELKDTSEK
-291 TLRGIEAEDASE
+291 TLKGIEAEDAGK
-303 LSDLILQCK
+303 LSDLILQCR

-323 KLNRESLPEDGRLRS
+323 KLNPESLPEDGRLRS

-351 VQGILQTIPRQQEIR
+351 VQGILHTIPRQQEIR

-397 VMREAFGKDEDLHRL
+397 VMQEAFERDEDLHRL

-418 GVQLSEVSKEQRTAS
+418 SVQLSEVSKEQRKAA

-443 MSPKGLVAQVKSFGI
+443 MSPQGLVSYLKSFEI
-458 GISLDEAKQFHAAF
+458 EISLAETKHFHAAF
-472 FKLYRNYRPYHS
+472 FKLYGNYRPYHS
-484 RLWKRADREFR
+484 MLWKRADREFR

-502 RTQSGRVRRLTEDD
+502 KTLSGRVRRLTEDD
-516 MRNKSE
+516 VRYKSK

-547 LKQALVLLWPH
+547 LKQSLVLLWPH
-558 LKTLDARP
+558 LKALNARP
-566 VNIVH
+566 VNLVH

>member
-168 TERQLHYATSDL
+168 TERQLHYAASDL

-188 SYAPSLSDHLEIVK
+188 SYAPSLNDHFDIIK

-227 VLVEQANL
+227 ALVEQANL

-248 LGQGAASQR
+248 LGQGTASQR

-291 TLRGIEAEDASE
+291 TLRGIESEDASE

-418 GVQLSEVSKEQRTAS
+418 GVQLSEVSKKQRTAS

-443 MSPKGLVAQVKSFGI
+443 MSPKGLVAYMKSFGI
-458 GISLDEAKQFHAAF
+458 GISLAEAQRFHAAF
-472 FKLYRNYRPYHS
+472 FKLYGNYRPYHS

-502 RTQSGRVRRLTEDD
+502 KTLSGRVRRLTEDD
-516 MRNKSE
+516 MRYKLK
-522 QDLSKKWPRKT
+522 QTPSKKGPRKT

-547 LKQALVLLWPH
+547 LKQALVLLWSH

-578 RKDVAAEM
+578 RKDVAEEM
-586 LGILPDCMVRGM
+586 LGILEDCMVQGM
-598 ECYLKKVPVVV
+598 GRYLKKVPVVV

>member
-1 MSFEKHFDQFCCYF
+1 MSFEKHFDKFQCYY
-15 LDQKDNTA
+15 LDQEDNIA

-46 LNPLKDQISL
+46 LNPLEDQISL

-98 NFKFDW
+98 NFRFDW
-104 SFLWYQMGIDCQP
+104 KFLWNHMGIDCQP

-141 AALSLDKLGRHMDK
+141 AALSLDKLGHHMDK

-168 TERQLHYATSDL
+168 TERQLHYAASDL

-188 SYAPSLSDHLEIVK
+188 SYAPSLIDHIDIVK

-207 IPSVASTEW
+207 IPSVASTEL
-216 AGMKVDIKKLN
+216 AGMKIDIKKLN
-227 VLVEQANL
+227 VLVEQTDL
-235 SKNVLEERLPIVS
+235 SKNVLEKSLPIVS
-248 LGQGAASQR
+248 LIQGTASLW
-257 PNTEEKRLNPNSPK
+257 PNTGEKRLNPNSHK

-278 GFFGIELKDTSEK
+278 ESFGIELKDTSEK
-291 TLRGIEAEDASE
+291 TLKGIEAEDAGK
-303 LSDLILQCK
+303 LSDLILQCR

-323 KLNRESLPEDGRLRS
+323 KLSPESLPEDGRLRS

-351 VQGILQTIPRQQEIR
+351 VQGILQTIPRKQEIR

-397 VMREAFGKDEDLHRL
+397 VMQKAFEKGEDLHRL

-418 GVQLSEVSKEQRTAS
+418 SVQLSEVSKEQRKAA

-443 MSPKGLVAQVKSFGI
+443 MSPQGLVSYLKSFEI
-458 GISLDEAKQFHAAF
+458 VISLAETKQFHDAF
-472 FKLYRNYRPYHS
+472 FKLYGDYKPYHY
-484 RLWKRADREFR
+484 RIWKRADSEFR

-502 RTQSGRVRRLTEDD
+502 ETLSGRVRRLIEDD
-516 MRNKSE
+516 MRYKSE
-522 QDLSKKWPRKT
+522 QDLSKKWPRKN

-578 RKDVAAEM
+578 RKDVAEEM
-586 LGILPDCMVRGM
+586 LGILENCMVQGM
-598 ECYLKKVPVVV
+598 GCYLKKVPVVV
-609 EAKIA
+609 EEKIA

>member
-1 MSFEKHFDQFCCYF
+1 MSYVKQFEGLCCHYVDREEPTRYINQLKH
-15 LDQKDNTA
+15 
-23 YLSKLAELASRVE
+23 SASASE
-36 VVTVDLETTG
+36 VITVDLETTG
-46 LNPLKDQISL
+46 LDPLEDKIAL
-56 IGVGV
+56 IGIGV
-61 NDKESGWNCFLFDQL
+61 RDQSKGWNCYLFDQL
-76 AHDFTKTLR
+76 DHDFSQDLR
-85 PLLESKKT
+85 PLLEAPEPF
-93 YKLGH
+93 KLGH

-104 SFLWYQMGIDCQP
+104 SFLWYQTGIDCQP

-128 EYGTMQEKGRWSL
+128 EYGTMQEKGRWGL
-141 AALSLDKLGRHMDK
+141 AALSLEKLGRQMDK

-168 TERQLHYATSDL
+168 TERQIHYAASDL

-188 SYAPSLSDHLEIVK
+188 SYAPSLSDHFDIVK

-207 IPSVASTEW
+207 IPAVGSIEL
-216 AGMKVDIKKLN
+216 AGMKVDMKKLK
-227 VLVEQANL
+227 VLVEQANH
-235 SKNVLEERLPIVS
+235 SKKVLEQSLPIVS
-248 LGQGAASQR
+248 LTQGTASQK
-257 PNTEEKRLNPNSPK
+257 PNTEEKRLNPNSHK

-278 GFFGIELKDTSEK
+278 EFFGIELKDTSEK
-291 TLRGIEAEDASE
+291 TLKEIESEDARE

-323 KLNRESLPEDGRLRS
+323 KLDPELLPEDGRIRG

-351 VQGILQTIPRQQEIR
+351 AQGILQTVPRQQEIR

-397 VMREAFGKDEDLHRL
+397 VMQEAFENDEDLHRL

-418 GVQLSEVSKEQRTAS
+418 GVQLGEVSKAQRRAS

-443 MSPKGLVAQVKSFGI
+443 MSSKGLVAHMKSSGTE
-458 GISLDEAKQFHAAF
+458 ISLREAKHFRAAF
-472 FKLYRNYRPYHS
+472 FKLYRSYQPYHY
-484 RLWKRADREFR
+484 RLWKRADREFG

-502 RTQSGRVRRLTEDD
+502 ETRSGRVRRLIEDD
-516 MRNKSE
+516 MRYKLE
-522 QDLSKKWPRKT
+522 QNPSKKWPRKT

-558 LKTLDARP
+558 LKTLNARP
-566 VNIVH
+566 VNLVH

-578 RKDVAAEM
+578 RKDVAEEM
-586 LGILPDCMVRGM
+586 SGILEECMVQGM
-598 ECYLKKVPVVV
+598 ECYLKKVPILV
-609 EAKIA
+609 EAKIT

>member
-1 MSFEKHFDQFCCYF
+1 MSFKKKFDHFYYYY
-15 LDQKDNTA
+15 LDGEDNTA

-46 LNPLKDQISL
+46 LNPLKDKIAL
-56 IGVGV
+56 IGIGV
-61 NDKESGWNCFLFDQL
+61 NDKKSGWNCFLFDQL
-76 AHDFTKTLR
+76 DHDFTKILR

-104 SFLWYQMGIDCQP
+104 SFLWYQTGIDCQP

-128 EYGTMQEKGRWSL
+128 EYGTMQEKGRWGL
-141 AALSLDKLGRHMDK
+141 AALSLEKLGRQMDK

-168 TERQLHYATSDL
+168 TGRQIHYAASDL

-188 SYAPSLSDHLEIVK
+188 SYAPSLSDHFDIVK

-207 IPSVASTEW
+207 IPAVGSIEL
-216 AGMKVDIKKLN
+216 AGMKVDMKKLK
-227 VLVEQANL
+227 VLVEQANH
-235 SKNVLEERLPIVS
+235 SKKVLEQSLPIVS
-248 LGQGAASQR
+248 LTQGTASQK
-257 PNTEEKRLNPNSPK
+257 PNTEEKRLNPNSHK

-278 GFFGIELKDTSEK
+278 EFFGIELKDTSEK
-291 TLRGIEAEDASE
+291 TLKEIESEDARE

-323 KLNRESLPEDGRLRS
+323 KLDPELLPEDGRIRG

-351 VQGILQTIPRQQEIR
+351 AQGILQTVPRQQEIR

-397 VMREAFGKDEDLHRL
+397 VMQEAFENDEDLHRL

-418 GVQLSEVSKEQRTAS
+418 GVQLGEVSKAQRRAS

-443 MSPKGLVAQVKSFGI
+443 MSSKGLVAHMKSSGTE
-458 GISLDEAKQFHAAF
+458 ISLREAKHFRAAF
-472 FKLYRNYRPYHS
+472 FKLYRSYQPYHY
-484 RLWKRADREFR
+484 RLWKRADREFG

-502 RTQSGRVRRLTEDD
+502 ETRSGRVRRLIEDD
-516 MRNKSE
+516 MRYKLE
-522 QDLSKKWPRKT
+522 QNPSKKWPRKT

-558 LKTLDARP
+558 LKTLNARP
-566 VNIVH
+566 VNLVH

-578 RKDVAAEM
+578 RKDVAEEM
-586 LGILPDCMVRGM
+586 SGILEECMVQGM
-598 ECYLKKVPVVV
+598 ECYLKKVPILV
-609 EAKIA
+609 EAKIT